1 MRDGTTSGGLV
12 PGTMLGYCTNV
23 HAGASYDQTRE
34 NLERYALSVKARA
47 SPNAPMGV
55 GLWLST
61 RAARELIEQ
70 DRVAEFADWLSEN
83 GLVPFTF
90 NGFPQ
95 GDFHEPVVKHKVYDP
110 DWCSQDR
117 LDHTLDLIKI
127 QHSLLAEG
135 AEGSISTLP
144 IGWRGAVTEAGV
156 VEATHNLSR
165 LVDHLSRL
173 EEETGRLIHVDLE
186 PEPGCYLDTSD
197 DVVRLFQGHLFVQT
211 AEDRVRRYLRVCYD
225 VCHAAVMFEDHAEA
239 LKRYAGAGIE
249 IGKVQVSSAVRVDF
263 DQLEKHQRREALDQ
277 LRSFAEDRYLH
288 QTMVR
293 KAGTGHPK
301 DEFIADLPA
310 ALAALGTG
318 EPSGEWRVHFHVP
331 LYVDRFGLLRT
342 TQSHIEDLLS
352 AVGRTSGV
360 RHFETETYAWSV
372 LPHELQATDLSEGIA
387 RELSWLRDRA
397 PFLRLN

>member
-1 MRDGTTSGGLV
+1 MGGGLG

-23 HAGASYDQTRE
+23 HAGTSYEQTRE
-34 NLERYALSVKARA
+34 NLEHYALGVKARV
-47 SPNAPMGV
+47 SPDAPMGV
-55 GLWLST
+55 GLWLSA

-70 DRVAEFADWLSEN
+70 DRVAEFADWLGGN

-95 GDFHEPVVKHKVYDP
+95 GDFHEPVVKHRVYEP
-110 DWCSQDR
+110 DWCSRAR
-117 LDHTLDLIKI
+117 LDYTLDLVKI
-127 QHSLLAEG
+127 QHCLLAEG

-144 IGWRGAVTEAGV
+144 IGWRGTVAEAGLI
-156 VEATHNLSR
+156 EATHNLSR

-197 DVVRLFQGHLFVQT
+197 DVVRLFQEQLFVQT

-239 LKRYAGAGIE
+239 LLRYARAGIE

-263 DQLEKHQRREALDQ
+263 DQLEKQQRRDALDQ
-277 LRSFAEDRYLH
+277 LRSFAEGRYLH
-288 QTMVR
+288 QTLVR
-293 KAGTGHPK
+293 KAEESGSQ
-301 DEFIADLPA
+301 DEFMDDLPA

-318 EPSGEWRVHFHVP
+318 EASGEWRVHFHVP
-331 LYVDRFGLLRT
+331 LYIDRFGLLGT
-342 TQSHIEDLLS
+342 TQSHIDDLLS

-360 RHFETETYAWSV
+360 RHFEAETYAWSV
-372 LPHELQATDLSEGIA
+372 LPPELQVADLSEGIA

-397 PFLRLN
+397 SVPSSY